1 MLRIKGNTVLKVIYW
16 ERSLK
21 YDLQRN
27 VIYFS
32 IEKQMLHTSSGEVV
46 KAKGFLVLLNKEA
59 DRTILH
65 SPLNM

>member
-46 KAKGFLVLLNKEA
+46 KAKGF
-59 DRTILH
+59 
-65 SPLNM
+65 